1 MGVLVWR
8 TDGRRLHSPL
18 VLIPVTLVREGDTYV
33 VGLDEAGAS
42 TPNRS
47 LLARYE
53 ADTGVD
59 LVELRKPVRDKHGID
74 IEATL
79 RRVRARLRTHK
90 RDDDVKASVHLGLF
104 RFSTYRMWQDLA
116 DD

>member
-1 MGVLVWR
+1 M
-8 TDGRRLHSPL
+8 
-18 VLIPVTLVREGDTYV
+18 

-53 ADTGVD
+53 ADTGID
-59 LVELRKPVRDKHGID
+59 LVELRKPVRDEHGID

-79 RRVRARLRTHK
+79 RRVRARLRTHR
-90 RDDDVKASVHLGLF
+90 RDDAVEASVQLGILSLK
-104 RFSTYRMWQDLA
+104 RFVAVTSLVGIR
-116 DD
+116 